1 MPKSIRVLKYV
12 LVGLLIVGAFERLP
26 AIYLI
31 SSGLVEQ
38 DLATDDATY
47 FISKLLMNVALLTF
61 YIYLAYRL
69 MQHINALGNRR

>member
-69 MQHINALGNRR
+69 MQSINALGNRR

>member
-12 LVGLLIVGAFERLP
+12 LVGLLIVAALERLP

-38 DLATDDATY
+38 NLATDDATY

-69 MQHINALGNRR
+69 MQSINALGNRR